1 MLDVLNLHIKSL
13 DKNLALNMF
22 VFNDVHS
29 MLGDGEVIDSSGFTV
44 LTLTKNPVLNSVHSP
59 DV

>member
-1 MLDVLNLHIKSL
+1 MLNLHIKSL
-13 DKNLALNMF
+13 DNNLALNLLI
-22 VFNDVHS
+22 FNDAHS
-29 MLGDGEVIDSSGFTV
+29 ILGDGEVIDSSDFTV